1 MKSHLII
8 LFLLLAFHAGIHA
21 QNTDMPLQVAVPDE
35 ADMPEE
41 AAQYLRSRLLGLV
54 TNYGTGVGDYG
65 TSQFFITAKTL
76 LESKDVT
83 ASAPTMYSIN
93 LVITLY
99 VVDCIHD
106 RFYSQ
111 MSLNAKGVGA
121 SEAKAYISAIK
132 RMDVNNPKI
141 KSFLEEGRNRIVH
154 YYTTQG
160 KEIMQSVRMLASQR
174 QYEKALFILA
184 AIPASCEVLYGE
196 AQIVINKIY
205 KEYVDYAGERNLTQA
220 RTLWAATQNR
230 TGALKAGAL
239 LAEIDPD
246 AACRP
251 TAEQLVKE
259 IQQRI
264 GEEWTLQMKAY
275 NDTVDL
281 NKQRI
286 EAARQIGVAYGNH
299 QQPNTTNLH

>member
-1 MKSHLII
+1 MKNYLII
-8 LFLLLAFHAGIHA
+8 LFLALAFHAGIYA

-35 ADMPEE
+35 TDMPGE
-41 AAQYLRSRLLGLV
+41 AARYLRSRLLGLV
-54 TNYGTGVGDYG
+54 TSHGTGVGDCG
-65 TSQFFITAKTL
+65 TSQFFVTAKTL
-76 LESKDVT
+76 LESKDAVG
-83 ASAPTMYSIN
+83 SAPAMYSIN

-106 RFYSQ
+106 RLYSQ
-111 MSLNAKGVGA
+111 MSLNAKGVGE

-132 RMDVNNPKI
+132 RMNVNDPKI
-141 KSFLEEGRNRIVH
+141 KSFLEEGRNKIIH
-154 YYTTQG
+154 YYSTQG
-160 KEIMQSVRMLASQR
+160 KEIMQSVRLLASQR

-184 AIPASCEVLYGE
+184 AIPSSCEALYDE
-196 AQIVINKIY
+196 AQIAINKIY
-205 KEYVDYAGERNLTQA
+205 KEYVDYVGERNLTQA
-220 RTLWAATQNR
+220 RALWAATQNR
-230 TGALKAGAL
+230 TGALKAGEL

-251 TAEQLVKE
+251 ATEQLVKE

-264 GEEWTLQMKAY
+264 GEEWTLTLKAY
-275 NDTVDL
+275 NDSVEL

-286 EAARQIGVAYGNH
+286 EAARQVGIAYGNH

>member
-1 MKSHLII
+1 MKNYLII
-8 LFLLLAFHAGIHA
+8 LFFALALHAGIYA
-21 QNTDMPLQVAVPDE
+21 QNTDMPLQVAVPD
-35 ADMPEE
+35 DIPGD

-54 TNYGTGVGDYG
+54 TNQGTGVGDYG

-76 LESKDVT
+76 LESKDVFG
-83 ASAPTMYSIN
+83 SAPAMYSIN

-106 RFYSQ
+106 RLYSQ
-111 MSLNAKGVGA
+111 MSLNAKGVGE

-132 RMDVNNPKI
+132 RMNVNNPKI
-141 KSFLEEGRNRIVH
+141 KSFLEEGRNKIIL
-154 YYTTQG
+154 YYNTQG
-160 KEIMQSVRMLASQR
+160 KEIMQSVQLLASQR

-184 AIPASCEVLYGE
+184 AIPSSCEVLYNE
-196 AQIVINKIY
+196 AQIAINKIY
-205 KEYVDYAGERNLTQA
+205 KEYVDYVGERNLTQA

-230 TGALKAGAL
+230 TGALQAGTL

-251 TAEQLVKE
+251 AAEQLVKE

-264 GEEWTLQMKAY
+264 GEEWTLTMKAY
-275 NDTVDL
+275 NDSIDL

-286 EAARQIGVAYGNH
+286 EAARQVGIAYGNH

>member
-8 LFLLLAFHAGIHA
+8 LFLILAFHAGIRA
-21 QNTDMPLQVAVPDE
+21 QNTDMPLQVAVPNE
-35 ADMPEE
+35 TDMPEE
-41 AAQYLRSRLLGLV
+41 AAQYLHSRLLGLV
-54 TNYGTGVGDYG
+54 SNHGTGVGDYG

-76 LESKDVT
+76 LESKDVVG
-83 ASAPTMYSIN
+83 SAPTMYSIN

-99 VVDCIHD
+99 VVDCIYD
-106 RFYSQ
+106 RLYAQ
-111 MSLNAKGVGA
+111 MSLNAKGVGE
-121 SEAKAYISAIK
+121 SETKAYISTIK
-132 RMDVNNPKI
+132 RMNVNNPKI
-141 KSFLEEGRNRIVH
+141 KSFLEEGRTKIIH

-184 AIPASCEVLYGE
+184 AIPSSCEELYNK
-196 AQIVINKIY
+196 AQSAISSIY
-205 KEYVDYAGERNLTQA
+205 KEYVNYTGEQNLTEA
-220 RTLWAATQNR
+220 RALWAATQNR
-230 TGALKAGAL
+230 DGALQAGAL
-239 LAEIDPD
+239 LTKIDPD
-246 AACRP
+246 ATCRP
-251 TAEQLVKE
+251 AAEQLIKE

-275 NDTVDL
+275 NDSVDL